1 MTTAADSLRVL
12 ESTLRSL
19 PLHDFVD
26 RLPGLL
32 TEHAALVGATVR
44 LVDYPAA
51 NLVPLAGGGE
61 AVPITGTL
69 PGAAYRE
76 QQAVVEADGGVH
88 LPLLCRG
95 NCHGVLSARVAT
107 EPDDARLLELRE
119 VADALADALQ
129 VADLGTDQLVRVRR
143 DRRMTVAAEMQWE
156 LLPGRGLA
164 CPEFTLAGQ
173 LEPAYGV
180 RGDNFD
186 WSVDPGRLTLSL
198 TNGMGEGLD
207 AALLTTI
214 AITAMR
220 NARRSGHG
228 IAEAAA
234 LADQAVW
241 GQYGGTRFVAAMLL
255 ALDLETGALGIIDC
269 GSPQVW
275 RVRGDECTKVDLETQ
290 VPLGSLEETH
300 YRVQNESLR
309 PGDRLLVVSDGVFDS
324 LSGDRRYAE
333 VALPRTVR
341 TTRAL
346 PPAQAVRAVLSD
358 LAVFRDHRELD
369 DDAVVVCLDWH
380 GPDRVRFA

>member
-1 MTTAADSLRVL
+1 VTTAAESLRVF
-12 ESTLRSL
+12 ETTLRSL
-19 PLHDFVD
+19 PLHSFAE
-26 RLPGLL
+26 RLPELL
-32 TEHAALVGATVR
+32 TEHAALLGATVR

-51 NLVPLAGGGE
+51 NLVPLVGAAE

-69 PGAAYRE
+69 PGAAFRE
-76 QQAVVEADGGVH
+76 QQAVVQNDWTVH

-95 NCHGVLSARVAT
+95 NCHGVLSGTVLS
-107 EPDDARLLELRE
+107 EPDDARLVELRE

-129 VADLGTDQLVRVRR
+129 VADLGTDQLARVRR

-186 WSVDPGRLTLSL
+186 WSVDPGRLTLTL

-241 GQYGGTRFVAAMLL
+241 GQYAGTHFVAALL
-255 ALDLETGALGIIDC
+255 LSLDLETGALGIVDC

-275 RVRGDECTKVDLETQ
+275 RVRDDECTRIHLETQ

-300 YRVQNESLR
+300 YRVQNETLR

-324 LSGDRRYAE
+324 QSGDRRYAD

-346 PPAQAVRAVLSD
+346 PPGQAVRAVLSD
-358 LAVFRDHRELD
+358 LAVFRDHEDLD

-380 GPDRVRFA
+380 GPATRT